1 MVNLWWLLLTEG
13 PNHHVLTTL
22 RPHLRFY
29 GIRTIAKGFG
39 HLDGVL
45 CFWNYGDNSMLWH
58 FRWWS
63 MRARART
70 THKIM
75 VFLVYHSWWLTILH
89 QTFTKSIGHHGS
101 DITYKKFKQKLNMLA
116 YRWLSTRARAR
127 AYTYTKYIN
136 HSTHHIYW
144 LCNVLSTPMC
154 QSTIV
159 VQ

>member
-22 RPHLRFY
+22 RPHPRFY
-29 GIRTIAKGFG
+29 GIRTIAESFG

-63 MRARART
+63 TRACT
-70 THKIM
+70 SHKIM

-116 YRWLSTRARAR
+116 YRWLSMRARV
-127 AYTYTKYIN
+127 N

>member
-29 GIRTIAKGFG
+29 GIRTIAKSFG

-89 QTFTKSIGHHGS
+89 QTFTKIIGHHGS
-101 DITYKKFKQKLNMLA
+101 DITYNKCKQKLNMLA
-116 YRWLSTRARAR
+116 YRWLSTRARVHL
-127 AYTYTKYIN
+127 YK
-136 HSTHHIYW
+136 IYKP
-144 LCNVLSTPMC
+144 LHTPHLL
-154 QSTIV
+154 TL
-159 VQ
+159 

>member
-29 GIRTIAKGFG
+29 GIRTIAESFG

-58 FRWWS
+58 SRWLS
-63 MRARART
+63 TRARARAC
-70 THKIM
+70 THLKNM
-75 VFLVYHSWWLTILH
+75 VFLIYHSWWLTFSH
-89 QTFTKSIGHHGS
+89 QTFTKSIGHHS
-101 DITYKKFKQKLNMLA
+101 CDMIYREIKPKLNMLA

-127 AYTYTKYIN
+127 ARTLFYKYVN
-136 HSTHHIYW
+136 HSTDHIYW
-144 LCNVLSTPMC
+144 LFSLSSSSMW
-154 QSTIV
+154 Q
-159 VQ
+159 